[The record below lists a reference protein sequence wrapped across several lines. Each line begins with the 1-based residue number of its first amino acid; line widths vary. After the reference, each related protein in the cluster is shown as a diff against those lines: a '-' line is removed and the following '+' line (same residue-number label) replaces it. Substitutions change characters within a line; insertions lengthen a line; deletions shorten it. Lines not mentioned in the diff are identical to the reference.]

1 MKKLI
6 TMICLLL
13 LANCVKMEE
22 SDTNDNFNKIY
33 QREICDK
40 YSLYANTKDLDGS
53 LSLYADN
60 AIVNNSAVAPIVGK
74 DKIKENF
81 IEWYESAETIN
92 HSAKV
97 ISAQIFGNKAFAYGS
112 WEVDQ
117 IMKDGSKREE
127 INFKD
132 GKNDGPWTRWYKNG
146 KKEEESNFKDGKLNG
161 LSTKWD
167 KDGKKTYQKNFIDGE
182 EQ

>member
-13 LANCVKMEE
+13 LANCVKMEKF
-22 SDTNDNFNKIY
+22 DTNNNFIEIY

-40 YSLYANTKDLDGS
+40 YSLYANTKDINGS
-53 LSLYADN
+53 LSLYTDN
-60 AIVNNSAVAPIVGK
+60 ATVNNSAVAPILGI

-97 ISAQIFGNKAFAYGS
+97 ISAKVFGNEAFAYGS
-112 WEVDQ
+112 WKVDQ
-117 IMKDGSKREE
+117 IMKDGSKRVERGHWSTHNVKVGNNWKMT
-127 INFKD
+127 ID
-132 GKNDGPWTRWYKNG
+132 HTNDLEFYETRN
-146 KKEEESNFKDGKLNG
+146 KE
-161 LSTKWD
+161 
-167 KDGKKTYQKNFIDGE
+167 
-182 EQ
+182 

>member
-6 TMICLLL
+6 TMLCLLL

-81 IEWYESAETIN
+81 IEWYESAKTIN

-97 ISAQIFGNKAFAYGS
+97 ISAQVFGNKAFAYGS
-112 WEVDQ
+112 WEVNQ
-117 IMKDGSKREE
+117 IMKDGIQRVERGHWSTHNVKVGNSWKM
-127 INFKD
+127 IID
-132 GKNDGPWTRWYKNG
+132 HTNDIEFYETRN
-146 KKEEESNFKDGKLNG
+146 NN
-161 LSTKWD
+161 
-167 KDGKKTYQKNFIDGE
+167 
-182 EQ
+182 